1 MAAAVP
7 VSGSMT
13 AEEILQREFLDIRC
27 RILDL
32 AAMFD
37 RLDRAAGSVRDDAR
51 IARLNEALQVLSNQR
66 SDRAEQVQLVFSR
79 TYDEAWQKNLDVAR
93 RF

>member
-1 MAAAVP
+1 MAEPNGAGP
-7 VSGSMT
+7 LT
-13 AEEILQREFLDIRC
+13 APEVLQREFLDIRC

-37 RLDRAAGSVRDDAR
+37 RLDRASGNVRDDAR
-51 IARLNEALQVLSNQR
+51 IARLQEALDMLAQR
-66 SDRAEQVQLVFSR
+66 RADRAEQVQLVFSR
-79 TYDEAWQKNLDVAR
+79 VYDEAWQKNLNVSP

>member
-1 MAAAVP
+1 MSVAPANGAGP
-7 VSGSMT
+7 LS
-13 AEEILQREFLDIRC
+13 AEEVLQREFLEIRF

-51 IARLNEALQVLSNQR
+51 VKRLQEALEILSERR
-66 SDRAEQVQLVFSR
+66 SDRAEQVQLAFSR
-79 TYDEAWQKNLDVAR
+79 PYDDAWQKNLNVPGK
-93 RF
+93 